1 MKFETADKYATWGS
15 TSWGGYF
22 TGTDVLGAL
31 SFGFAEPTTGGD
43 RSMSMMLVS
52 DHDIVNRRGIS
63 GNVNFLAP
71 LIKKASELDGRL
83 HIDFKFIIDEL
94 YKPIDAVGFEKYQK
108 SKRSWLIDDLENGIT
123 LEVVEREGRFYP
135 GVEIHVYSS
144 V

>member
-1 MKFETADKYATWGS
+1 MYHGLDALGVIKAFNRVSQMVVTVKHYWSWPCFTETFFVSAAERGVQSMKFETADKYATWGS

-71 LIKKASELDGRL
+71 LIKVRIHDQRCA
-83 HIDFKFIIDEL
+83 
-94 YKPIDAVGFEKYQK
+94 GF
-108 SKRSWLIDDLENGIT
+108 
-123 LEVVEREGRFYP
+123 
-135 GVEIHVYSS
+135 
-144 V
+144 